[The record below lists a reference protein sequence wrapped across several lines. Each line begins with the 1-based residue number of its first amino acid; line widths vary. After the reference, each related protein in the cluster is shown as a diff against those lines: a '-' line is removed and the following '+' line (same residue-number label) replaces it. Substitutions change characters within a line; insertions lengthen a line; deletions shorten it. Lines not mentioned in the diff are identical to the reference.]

1 MSDVTELAGNL
12 IVEDSK
18 ILLIH
23 REDEGHWELPG
34 GKVEDDETPTET
46 AVREAREEIG
56 VDVEL
61 QKPFYSGE
69 FQHRGELFLWHC
81 YIAETDEEPEIQ
93 EEKFD
98 ELRWMS
104 SKELEELDLAPNVV
118 MILPALRRLT
128 V

>member
-1 MSDVTELAGNL
+1 MKQELAGNL
-12 IVEDSK
+12 IVENSE

-23 REDEGHWELPG
+23 SEDEDYWELPG
-34 GKVEDDETPTET
+34 GKVEEGESPTET

-56 VDVEL
+56 IDVEL
-61 QKPFYSGE
+61 RKPFYSGE
-69 FQHRGELFLWHC
+69 FQHKNQIFLWHC
-81 YIAETDEEPEIQ
+81 YLAETDEEPDIQ

-98 ELRWMS
+98 ELKWAS
-104 SKELEELDLAPNVV
+104 SEELDELELAPNIV